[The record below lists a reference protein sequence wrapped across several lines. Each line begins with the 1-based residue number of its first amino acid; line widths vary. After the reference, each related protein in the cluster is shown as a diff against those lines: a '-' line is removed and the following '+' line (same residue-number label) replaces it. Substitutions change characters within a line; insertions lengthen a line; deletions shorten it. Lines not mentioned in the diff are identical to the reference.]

1 MTWNL
6 TSYFN
11 GDNACAVNPDT
22 LSPLDLAFVG
32 DAVFGLLVREELAL
46 QGKRPV
52 KDLHSMSV
60 KRVKAQAQAKAAR
73 AVASMLSDEE
83 TEVYKRGRNA
93 HVGSVPKNAS
103 VGEYH
108 AATGLEALFGWLH
121 LKGRADRVR
130 ELYAFISKEASEDE
144 T

>member
-11 GDNACAVNPDT
+11 SNNACAVNPDT

-52 KDLHSMSV
+52 KELHAMSV
-60 KRVKAQAQAKAAR
+60 KRVRAQAQAKAAR

-83 TEVYKRGRNA
+83 TEIYKRGRNA

-108 AATGLEALFGWLH
+108 AATGLEALFGWLY
-121 LKGRADRVR
+121 LKGRAERVR
-130 ELYAFISKEASEDE
+130 ELYEFISREAAENE
-144 T
+144 A